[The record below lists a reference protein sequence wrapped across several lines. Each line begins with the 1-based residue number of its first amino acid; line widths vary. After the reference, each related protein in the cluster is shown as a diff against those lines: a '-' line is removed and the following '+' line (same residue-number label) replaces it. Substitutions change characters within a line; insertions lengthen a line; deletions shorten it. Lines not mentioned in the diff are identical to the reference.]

1 MCDPLRRSIR
11 LEFLFEYGLFLA
23 KSVTILAAILIVI
36 IVIVGASQRNRD
48 PESGTIEVK
57 NLNESLAQISQ
68 SLKSVVLN
76 PDAKK
81 QDSKD
86 EKKKL
91 KEKHKSQKQHAKEG
105 VPDRDRVYVI
115 DFKGDVQ
122 ASEVAN
128 LREEITAVL
137 SVAAEN
143 DEVLVRVESP
153 GGVVH
158 GYGLAASQLQRVRT
172 KGITLTVAVDK
183 VAASGGYMMACV
195 GDKIIAAPFAIVGS
209 IGVVAQMPNF
219 NKLLKKHDIDF
230 ELLTAGEHKRTLT
243 LFGKNTD
250 KGREKFIE
258 ELNETHELFKE
269 YVSKRRPNVDIN
281 KIASGEI
288 WFGSRAKELS
298 LVDEISTSDEYICS
312 CFNSAKVF
320 EIKFVRKQKLLQRVG
335 GSVEAS
341 ITRIAEK
348 LWSRFTNPNN
358 NF

>member
-1 MCDPLRRSIR
+1 MD
-11 LEFLFEYGLFLA
+11 FLIEYGMFLA
-23 KSVTILAAILIVI
+23 KALTII
-36 IVIVGASQRNRD
+36 ISIGAVLSMVVSASQKTNRGED
-48 PESGTIEVK
+48 NGEIEILPLNIDFEKTKNKLRIATVEESEKKIERKKIKKESK
-57 NLNESLAQISQ
+57 NKNAFN
-68 SLKSVVLN
+68 LKS
-76 PDAKK
+76 K
-81 QDSKD
+81 
-86 EKKKL
+86 
-91 KEKHKSQKQHAKEG
+91 
-105 VPDRDRVYVI
+105 RRVYVVNFEGNI
-115 DFKGDVQ
+115 A
-122 ASEVAN
+122 ASAVDN
-128 LREEITAVL
+128 LREDITAIL
-137 SVAAEN
+137 SVAN
-143 DEVLVRVESP
+143 KKDEIVVRLESS
-153 GGVVH
+153 GGMVH
-158 GYGLAASQLQRVRT
+158 SYGLASSQLDRI
-172 KGITLTVAVDK
+172 KKAKLKLTICVDK

>member
-1 MCDPLRRSIR
+1 MD
-11 LEFLFEYGLFLA
+11 FLIEYGMFLA
-23 KSVTILAAILIVI
+23 KALTII
-36 IVIVGASQRNRD
+36 ISIGAVLSMVV
-48 PESGTIEVK
+48 S
-57 NLNESLAQISQ
+57 A
-68 SLKSVVLN
+68 SLKTNRGDDNGEIEILPLN
-76 PDAKK
+76 IDFEKTKNKLRIATVEE
-81 QDSKD
+81 S
-86 EKKKL
+86 EKKIERKKIK
-91 KEKHKSQKQHAKEG
+91 KEFKNKNAFNPKNK
-105 VPDRDRVYVI
+105 RKVYVVNFEGNI
-115 DFKGDVQ
+115 A
-122 ASEVAN
+122 ASAVDN
-128 LREEITAVL
+128 LREEITAIL
-137 SVAAEN
+137 SVAN
-143 DEVLVRVESP
+143 KKDEIVVKLESS
-153 GGVVH
+153 GGMVH
-158 GYGLAASQLQRVRT
+158 SYGLASSQLDRI
-172 KGITLTVAVDK
+172 KKAKLKLTICVDK

>member
-1 MCDPLRRSIR
+1 MD
-11 LEFLFEYGLFLA
+11 FLIEYGMFLA
-23 KSVTILAAILIVI
+23 KALTII
-36 IVIVGASQRNRD
+36 ISTGAVLSMVVSASQKTNRGED
-48 PESGTIEVK
+48 NGEIEILPLNIDFEKTKNKLRIATVEES
-57 NLNESLAQISQ
+57 
-68 SLKSVVLN
+68 
-76 PDAKK
+76 
-81 QDSKD
+81 
-86 EKKKL
+86 EKKIERKKIK
-91 KEKHKSQKQHAKEG
+91 KESKNKNIFNPKSK
-105 VPDRDRVYVI
+105 RRVYVVNFEGNI
-115 DFKGDVQ
+115 A
-122 ASEVAN
+122 ASAVDN
-128 LREEITAVL
+128 LREEITAIL
-137 SVAAEN
+137 SVAN
-143 DEVLVRVESP
+143 KKDEIVVRLESS
-153 GGVVH
+153 GGMVH
-158 GYGLAASQLQRVRT
+158 SYGLASSQLDRI
-172 KGITLTVAVDK
+172 KKAKLKLTICVDK